1 MNFKRKINVNL
12 YIIIKKKNANGF
24 DLFWLCGE
32 KYNIDKKEKNSARL
46 NLKMLNQNDLDLDFY
61 SYHAIK
67 V

>member
-1 MNFKRKINVNL
+1 MQMVSIFFDYVEKN
-12 YIIIKKKNANGF
+12 IIQIRKKKNA
-24 DLFWLCGE
+24 
-32 KYNIDKKEKNSARL
+32 ARL